1 MLLNVVNSK
10 HKRVGAPEGI
20 RTPDTQLRK
29 LVLLSTELQARV
41 AAAHPLYP
49 RSLHPCIQETLSLRL
64 WHKQRNYDEL
74 NPVRAA
80 L

>member
-1 MLLNVVNSK
+1 
-10 HKRVGAPEGI
+10 
-20 RTPDTQLRK
+20 
-29 LVLLSTELQARV
+29 
-41 AAAHPLYP
+41 LYP